1 MKQGLRAHEFN
12 LTTGDNTTQPQSRP
26 PGSGVQTGGGGDHQ
40 HHRSRHHGSHHGH
53 HHSRANSSSSSTST
67 SSTAPVVNNAHGH
80 HMPTSSTKHMQHPN
94 SASNKHVDQRH
105 HRQDRKLWCFHVKY
119 FFPLENIL
127 QFKNYFLPSR
137 SWWKITFEQVDTSYD
152 E

>member
-26 PGSGVQTGGGGDHQ
+26 PGGTGTGVPAGVGGDHA

-67 SSTAPVVNNAHGH
+67 ATAPVVNNAHGH
-80 HMPTSSTKHMQHPN
+80 HMPTSSTKHLQHPN
-94 SASNKHVDQRH
+94 SASSNKQIDQRH
-105 HRQDRKLWCFHVKY
+105 HRQDREFIFCFHGKKSGIIYKVETK
-119 FFPLENIL
+119 
-127 QFKNYFLPSR
+127 KNS
-137 SWWKITFEQVDTSYD
+137 
-152 E
+152 